1 MQTFHI
7 ALPMARARSRSPTW
21 DNLLNL
27 PDDTQRSGQTWD
39 NLPQPNLLDG
49 YDTESE
55 DCEAGVKNLP
65 VVKDS
70 SQGSLGKWFPPG
82 PSVLVPVVMEVASE
96 TSDKPL
102 DLYHFG
108 RFHGAGDLQKLYGNG
123 GELLLDETDS
133 NHEDENVHLA
143 PPRQDIQD
151 IHLLDE
157 TSKTSIRD
165 RSRSPVRGSS
175 PNFECPPAIAAKC
188 EFLLNLRPNPKMR
201 SKRVAPLPETSFKDC
216 RWWQQ
221 PLWECT
227 APARAEN
234 FQKTGKTRPS
244 RPANLE
250 GTL

>member
-49 YDTESE
+49 YDTDSE

-108 RFHGAGDLQKLYGNG
+108 RYHGAGDLQKLYGNG
-123 GELLLDETDS
+123 GELLLEETDS

-143 PPRQDIQD
+143 PPRAQ
-151 IHLLDE
+151 HSEGGCLGKGG
-157 TSKTSIRD
+157 SRD

-188 EFLLNLRPNPKMR
+188 DFLLNLRPNPKMR
-201 SKRVAPLPETSFKDC
+201 SKRVAPLPATSFKDC